1 VQHFLQNAL
10 PPVTETVIALL
21 EPDMV
26 LMEPVSPYLDVNST
40 LFHTGNAAPALL
52 AEQERPCVSEG
63 HPIAQVSKSKLIPTA
78 FCVHCYSDCSI
89 STHLL
94 AIQAWFMC
102 ELYAWLHSY

>member
-52 AEQERPCVSEG
+52 AEQERPCISEG
-63 HPIAQVSKSKLIPTA
+63 HPIAQVSKSKLMLLH
-78 FCVHCYSDCSI
+78 CMYCYSDYFV
-89 STHLL
+89 LL
-94 AIQAWFMC
+94 SACRQ
-102 ELYAWLHSY
+102 